1 MTTDQRLLMPS
12 RGCVA
17 RNYFLMTPE
26 NFVSNA
32 LPHFRR
38 TVVVLLATP
47 RDTDAKFAQYLLRLE
62 PSGGS
67 ERPQGAGFENFIFQL
82 EGAAI
87 LTSPAGRREIGPGDY
102 CYLPAGDEF
111 TLTASDAGSATTLW
125 TKRRYEAVD
134 GIAPPAAIFGH
145 ESDAADIIPP
155 PSGHYTY
162 KELLPAS
169 DPSFDFAMNVL
180 TAQPGG
186 SIGMIEIHHQEHGLL
201 MLSGQGV
208 YYLAGDFHEVQ
219 KGDYI
224 YMAPYCPQSFYG
236 IGDQATSYL
245 LYKDVNRDG
254 FSVHPS

>member
-1 MTTDQRLLMPS
+1 
-12 RGCVA
+12 
-17 RNYFLMTPE
+17 
-26 NFVSNA
+26 
-32 LPHFRR
+32 
-38 TVVVLLATP
+38 
-47 RDTDAKFAQYLLRLE
+47 
-62 PSGGS
+62 
-67 ERPQGAGFENFIFQL
+67 
-82 EGAAI
+82 
-87 LTSPAGRREIGPGDY
+87 
-102 CYLPAGDEF
+102 
-111 TLTASDAGSATTLW
+111 
-125 TKRRYEAVD
+125 
-134 GIAPPAAIFGH
+134 
-145 ESDAADIIPP
+145 
-155 PSGHYTY
+155 
-162 KELLPAS
+162 
-169 DPSFDFAMNVL
+169 MNVL